1 MKVPGRTIP
10 SMYGFIYKRIR
21 ETCTHVLHAHSED
34 DLQKAIRLSEQE
46 ARDKER
52 RDRERLERENEQA
65 LFGKG
70 YTDTKQST

>member
-1 MKVPGRTIP
+1 LV
-10 SMYGFIYKRIR
+10 YLFI
-21 ETCTHVLHAHSED
+21 SED

-52 RDRERLERENEQA
+52 RDRERLERENEEA

-70 YTDTKQST
+70 GTDTQQSRSA